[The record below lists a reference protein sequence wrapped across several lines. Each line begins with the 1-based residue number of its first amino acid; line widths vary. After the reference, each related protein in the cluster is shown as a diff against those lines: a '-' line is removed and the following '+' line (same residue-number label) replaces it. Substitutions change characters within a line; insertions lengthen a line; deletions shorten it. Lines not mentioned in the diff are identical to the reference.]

1 MATRMP
7 TEHTGR
13 RISMRWLVLLAAIGI
28 AVAIVLIVMTTGG
41 GGGGGG
47 TGGY

>member
-7 TEHTGR
+7 TESTGHR
-13 RISMRWLVLLAAIGI
+13 LSARWIVLLVAIGI

-41 GGGGGG
+41 GGG
-47 TGGY
+47 TPGY

>member
-1 MATRMP
+1 MP
-7 TEHTGR
+7 TERTGH

-28 AVAIVLIVMTTGG
+28 AIAIVLIVMTTGG
-41 GGGGGG
+41 GGGGG